1 MLLLSLFEPC
11 QRLGVLFLVQVGREA
26 FAVISHRFGPYLV
39 DIQFV
44 HVLRRFVDTPKRPE
58 ATVPRRVGQKLER
71 VRRSEEN
78 ALARVLLYNPTVRR
92 SISVILL
99 A

>member
-11 QRLGVLFLVQVGREA
+11 QRLGVLFLVQVSWEA
-26 FAVISHRFGPYLV
+26 FAVISDRFGPYLV

-44 HVLRRFVDTPKRPE
+44 HVFFRLIDASEGPE
-58 ATVPRRVGQKLER
+58 SAVPRRVGQKLER
-71 VRRSEEN
+71 VRRSEKHTLPGILFDDP
-78 ALARVLLYNPTVRR
+78 AIRR
-92 SISVILL
+92 AISVILL

>member
-11 QRLGVLFLVQVGREA
+11 QRLGVLFLVQVGREP
-26 FAVISHRFGPYLV
+26 FAVMSYRFGPYLV
-39 DIQFV
+39 DVPFV
-44 HVLRRFVDTPKRPE
+44 RVLRRFVDTPERPE
-58 ATVPRRVGQKLER
+58 PPVTGR
-71 VRRSEEN
+71 VRQKFKGVGRPEEN

-99 A
+99 T